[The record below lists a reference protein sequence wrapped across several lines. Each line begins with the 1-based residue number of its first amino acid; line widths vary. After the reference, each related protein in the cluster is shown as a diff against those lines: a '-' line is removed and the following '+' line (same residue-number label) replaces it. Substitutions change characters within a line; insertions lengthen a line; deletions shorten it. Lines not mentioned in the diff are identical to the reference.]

1 LIIVTYSFI
10 FKEKERRTMKKMN
23 NKGFSLVELIIV
35 IAIMA
40 ILAGALAPALIKYVA
55 KSRRS
60 SDANNCG
67 TIQTSIQNAYS
78 DENAADAADAPGGAS
93 SSQKLDTWFTLPTS
107 GADDTF
113 WGAVDSDLSGG
124 LAAFTSPKTSKLVDG
139 TKVTTSG
146 YAVLVTT
153 KGDVHVGVYT
163 SKDEVYECVPTLDA
177 QMGGKTGTTAQGKI
191 GGGLSN

>member
-78 DENAADAADAPGGAS
+78 DENAADGSDAPAIAS
-93 SSQKLDTWFTLPTS
+93 GKTDCGWTVLPTS
-107 GADDTF
+107 AGGDF
-113 WGAVDSDLSGG
+113 WTAVDEDLSGG
-124 LAAFTSPKTSKLVDG
+124 LAAFTNPKTSKLVDG
-139 TKVTTSG
+139 SKVTMTG
-146 YAVLVTT
+146 YAYNVTN
-153 KGDVHVGVYT
+153 KGDVHVGVT
-163 SKDEVYECVPTLDA
+163 DGKTVYECVPTLDE
-177 QMGGKTGTTAQGKI
+177 QMGGKSGVTAQGTI
-191 GGGLSN
+191 GGALQ